1 MTPQQKK
8 SAVIIGVMA
17 VFMIGTQIWNMSR
30 SDKEEDDGY
39 EQTELNGITV
49 PDPDV
54 EEMDNS
60 KSDAYLKAQGTKNI
74 ENYWDACEDIAVQ
87 QEDPMKDLSETE
99 DESTDLPR
107 KSSGEVAREIT
118 GHSTGAGGN
127 TRATASSPRQQP
139 QQSNPYRESAE
150 EREARHQKRRE
161 EALELAGI
169 MAGQDIAAT
178 SEDVHDEYMEEDVMS
193 QPSDPDGW
201 GTGISSLDSQ
211 PAQGGNGPDHPIKCM
226 FARESKIK
234 SGQRVSVILLEEMS
248 VSGVTIPKNTH
259 MMASCNISGRLELE
273 LASLEMGGRIIRLG
287 YEAYDNDGSKG
298 IYCPDVGNT
307 TQTVRRSG
315 TGIIGSVIGGRVGS
329 VARQVV
335 NTGVSIAETAAG
347 EKTVTVPSGYT
358 FFIMKKRN
366 N

>member
-17 VFMIGTQIWNMSR
+17 VFMIGTQVWNMTR
-30 SDKEEDDGY
+30 KENVDSEM
-39 EQTELNGITV
+39 EQRQDLGEVTV

-54 EEMDNS
+54 EEVDRS
-60 KSDAYLKAQGTKNI
+60 KSDAYQKAQGTRNI
-74 ENYWDACEDIAVQ
+74 ENYWDACEDVAMQ

-99 DESTDLPR
+99 EKPVAETR
-107 KSSGEVAREIT
+107 KSSGEVAKEIS
-118 GHSTGAGGN
+118 GHGSA
-127 TRATASSPRQQP
+127 RPASSPSAQQP
-139 QQSNPYRESAE
+139 QQTNPYRESAE
-150 EREARHQKRRE
+150 EREARHQRRRE

-169 MAGQDIAAT
+169 MSGQDIAAAGERST
-178 SEDVHDEYMEEDVMS
+178 DDLPAEEEQVIR
-193 QPSDPDGW
+193 QTDPDGW

-211 PAQGGNGPDHPIKCM
+211 PAQAGGGTDHPVKCM
-226 FARESKIK
+226 FARESRIK
-234 SGQRVSVILLEEMS
+234 SGQRVSVILLEDLT

-259 MMASCNISGRLELE
+259 LMATCSISGRLELE

-287 YEAYDNDGSKG
+287 YEAYDNDGSRG

-307 TQTVRRSG
+307 PQTVRRNG

-335 NTGVSIAETAAG
+335 NTGVSIAESAAG